1 MADKD
6 PFTQVLEALW
16 SLLEQHEPFADLVK
30 PGNRVKF
37 HEDPR
42 LKQQAR
48 AADTPEVRIV
58 AGEVSPHLFR
68 TSTSSTI
75 ERTFRIEV
83 STNDLRITAAAF
95 PVEWAIL
102 VAVAGAKDALEGLA
116 FVRQVRPI
124 SGEVP
129 GPDPAERTD
138 GWHTVVALNVM
149 MAFPRTLAG
158 GGG

>member
-1 MADKD
+1 MAEKD
-6 PFTQVLEALW
+6 PFTQVFEALW
-16 SLLEQHEPFADLVK
+16 SALEAHEPFADLVK

-42 LKQQAR
+42 IKHQAR

-75 ERTFRIEV
+75 ERSFRIEV
-83 STNDLRITAAAF
+83 FTNDLRITAAAF

-102 VAVAGAKDALEGLA
+102 VAVAGLKDKLPGLD
-116 FVRQVRPI
+116 FVRKVRPV
-124 SGEVP
+124 SGDVP
-129 GPDPAERTD
+129 GPDPDQRTD

-149 MAFPRTLAG
+149 MTFPRPLVAADD
-158 GGG
+158 